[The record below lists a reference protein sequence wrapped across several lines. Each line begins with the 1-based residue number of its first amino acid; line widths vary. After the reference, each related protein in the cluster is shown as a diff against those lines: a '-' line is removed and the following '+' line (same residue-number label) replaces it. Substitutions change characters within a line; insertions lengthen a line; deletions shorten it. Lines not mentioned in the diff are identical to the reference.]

1 MQPRFADYKGLI
13 EVALTE
19 DIGRGDITS
28 NATIPED
35 ATATAIMNARHPLVV
50 AGAIVAAQ
58 TFDALGM
65 GLDIEQHAEDGTTL
79 QAGDKILSI
88 SGNARAILGA
98 ERTALNFIQ
107 HLSGIATLT
116 RVYVD
121 AVAGTSATI
130 LDTRKTLPA
139 YRDLAK
145 HAVRMGGGSNHRFR
159 LDDGVLIKD
168 NHIAIAGGIAEAAAN
183 VRNAVPNL
191 IKIEME
197 CDTFSQVQEAAASGA
212 VDIIMLDNMTNEQL
226 TECVS
231 YVRQNAPAIK
241 LEASGNVNLET
252 VRSIAETGIDFISVG
267 RLTHSAPAA
276 DIGLDI
282 EVKA

>member
-1 MQPRFADYKGLI
+1 MQPRFADYQPLI
-13 EVALTE
+13 QAALTE

-28 NATIPED
+28 NATIPD
-35 ATATAIMNARHPLVV
+35 GTTATATMNARHSLVV
-50 AGAIVAAQ
+50 CGAIVAAQ

-65 GLDIEQHAEDGTTL
+65 QLDIEQFAEDGDNID
-79 QAGDKILSI
+79 ADDKILTI
-88 SGNARAILGA
+88 TGNARAILAA
-98 ERTALNFIQ
+98 ERVALNFIQ

-116 RVYVD
+116 RSYVD
-121 AVAGTSATI
+121 AIIGTNAII

-145 HAVRMGGGSNHRFR
+145 HAVLMGGGNNHRFR

-168 NHIAIAGGIAEAAAN
+168 NHIAIAGGIAQAAQN
-183 VRNAVPNL
+183 VRGATPNL

-197 CDTFSQVQEAAASGA
+197 CDTFAQVQEAAASGA

-226 TECVS
+226 VECVS
-231 YVRQNAPAIK
+231 YVRQNAAGIK

-252 VRSIAETGIDFISVG
+252 VRGIAETGIDFISVG

-282 EVKA
+282 EVQT